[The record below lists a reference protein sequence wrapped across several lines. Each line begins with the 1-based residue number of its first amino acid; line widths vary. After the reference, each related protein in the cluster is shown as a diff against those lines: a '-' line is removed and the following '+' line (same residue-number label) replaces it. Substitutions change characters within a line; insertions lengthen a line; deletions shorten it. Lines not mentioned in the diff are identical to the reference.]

1 MKFNESLNDFITIVV
16 VLVLVL
22 VLVLV
27 VLVVLVLVIL
37 VILVIF
43 VLILIF
49 VLIVIVIIII
59 ISITIIIIV
68 SLSLLLLLLT
78 VFSLF
83 SLLSLSSVSATP
95 SPMISIP
102 NGDYTMYSY
111 GDILNNHHVNHHNQ
125 QRPHVHQ
132 IKLTWHRFRH
142 FRLEVF
148 GSCLEGR
155 ADVHHPSLSA
165 RTSVSLGSCRIRS
178 SVAPSCVRFWF
189 NLESEVRRM
198 FGVLVLTAPS
208 KIGFM

>member
-1 MKFNESLNDFITIVV
+1 MCFCSSSRWTAIFCLKNRESVWAGEFPQGYTNNRNRVLVIKFNESLNDFITIVV

-22 VLVLV
+22 VILV

-59 ISITIIIIV
+59 SITIIIIV
-68 SLSLLLLLLT
+68 SLSLLFLLLT

-95 SPMISIP
+95 SPMISIL

-111 GDILNNHHVNHHNQ
+111 GDIFNNHHVNHHNQ
-125 QRPHVHQ
+125 QRP
-132 IKLTWHRFRH
+132 T
-142 FRLEVF
+142 
-148 GSCLEGR
+148 C
-155 ADVHHPSLSA
+155 PSD
-165 RTSVSLGSCRIRS
+165 
-178 SVAPSCVRFWF
+178 
-189 NLESEVRRM
+189 
-198 FGVLVLTAPS
+198 
-208 KIGFM
+208 

>member
-1 MKFNESLNDFITIVV
+1 MCFCSSSRWTAIFCLKNRESVWAGEFPQGYTNNRNRVLVIKFNESLNDFITIVV

-22 VLVLV
+22 VILV

-49 VLIVIVIIII
+49 VLIVIVIII

-95 SPMISIP
+95 SPMISIL

-125 QRPHVHQ
+125 QRPA
-132 IKLTWHRFRH
+132 
-142 FRLEVF
+142 
-148 GSCLEGR
+148 C
-155 ADVHHPSLSA
+155 PSD
-165 RTSVSLGSCRIRS
+165 
-178 SVAPSCVRFWF
+178 
-189 NLESEVRRM
+189 
-198 FGVLVLTAPS
+198 
-208 KIGFM
+208 

>member
-1 MKFNESLNDFITIVV
+1 MCFCSSSRWTAIFCLKNRESVWAGEFPQGYTNNRNRVLVMKFNESLNDFITIVV

-27 VLVVLVLVIL
+27 ILVVLVVLVIL

-95 SPMISIP
+95 SPMISIL

-125 QRPHVHQ
+125 QRPA
-132 IKLTWHRFRH
+132 
-142 FRLEVF
+142 
-148 GSCLEGR
+148 C
-155 ADVHHPSLSA
+155 PSD
-165 RTSVSLGSCRIRS
+165 
-178 SVAPSCVRFWF
+178 
-189 NLESEVRRM
+189 
-198 FGVLVLTAPS
+198 
-208 KIGFM
+208 